1 MVYST
6 YPRALGSWLVQS
18 GTSMAAPYV
27 SGAFG
32 LYLKVLKDTK
42 QEQTPAYM
50 LEQFQNYAHK
60 ASVANDFSVFDSA
73 YRQGA
78 GLVQGK

>member
-1 MVYST
+1 MD
-6 YPRALGSWLVQS
+6 

-27 SGAFG
+27 SGTFA
-32 LYLKVLKDTK
+32 LYLKALKDK
-42 QEQTPAYM
+42 QQEQTPAYM
-50 LEQFQNYAHK
+50 LEQFQNYAYK
-60 ASVANDFSVFDSA
+60 ASASDPSIFSPA